1 MRRNLFT
8 RILGRYQKAIRKIVG
23 AQCLEDLTAAQR
35 REMWPSARSLEDKHI
50 CNCRF
55 VENRNRMLEY
65 MPKNAVCGEVGIL
78 TCDFSKI
85 IFETTKPSKLHLID
99 IDNKAVE
106 IAREKF
112 ASEIADKTVA
122 VHQGDSAEIIAGMP
136 ENYFDWIYIDGDH
149 SYEGVKRDLDAARL
163 RTKPDGMIAMN
174 DYVFFE
180 TSGFS
185 KYGVV
190 EAVNEFCLDYDY
202 EIIYFALQAR
212 MYNDVVLRKIL

>member
-1 MRRNLFT
+1 M
-8 RILGRYQKAIRKIVG
+8 LG
-23 AQCLEDLTAAQR
+23 
-35 REMWPSARSLEDKHI
+35 
-50 CNCRF
+50 
-55 VENRNRMLEY
+55 Y
-65 MPKNAVCGEVGIL
+65 MPENAVCGEVGIL
-78 TCDFSKI
+78 ACDFSKV

-99 IDNKAVE
+99 INNRAVE